1 MAAEFVRD
9 LDAGM
14 LEYFRD
20 MVNVLVE
27 GCGISRPEVDAHTDV
42 SRLPIHSNL
51 PKDSPFWTLRE

>member
-1 MAAEFVRD
+1 MTAEFVLD

-27 GCGISRPEVDAHTDV
+27 GCGISRPEVDAHIDV
-42 SRLPIHSNL
+42 ALLPIHPTP
-51 PKDSPFWTLRE
+51 PKDSPFWTLSE

>member
-1 MAAEFVRD
+1 MTAEFVLD

-27 GCGISRPEVDAHTDV
+27 GCGTSRPEVDAHADV
-42 SRLPIHSNL
+42 SRLPIQPIPL
-51 PKDSPFWTLRE
+51 KDSPFWTLRE